1 MRRDKTHTCRS
12 GPGMSRYGTMIGAGV
27 IMLVCG
33 LLGGL
38 RAVAYNDVFQGAI
51 LMIGCNV
58 CVCVCV
64 CVCVYC
70 GVCVVCPVPVPLPLF
85 SLCERVP

>member
-1 MRRDKTHTCRS
+1 
-12 GPGMSRYGTMIGAGV
+12 MSRYGTMIGAGV

-70 GVCVVCPVPVPLPLF
+70 GVCVGCPLPLPLPLLF
-85 SLCERVP
+85 SV

>member
-1 MRRDKTHTCRS
+1 
-12 GPGMSRYGTMIGAGV
+12 MSRYGTMIGAGV

-51 LMIGCNV
+51 LMIGCD
-58 CVCVCV
+58 
-64 CVCVYC
+64 
-70 GVCVVCPVPVPLPLF
+70 L
-85 SLCERVP
+85 